1 MRLWSLDPAL
11 LDRAALIACW
21 REGLLAQKVLAGLTK
36 GYTKHPQLERFRKTP
51 DPPAAI
57 GHFLESLYLE
67 AVARGYNFDVA
78 RITVRGRPVP
88 HIPLHQGQLEYE
100 HDWLVTK
107 VRKRQPD
114 WLDVLEGAP
123 PRAARS
129 FAVVPGGVESW
140 ERVQEVAAKKSE
152 KGASEAKVGRVKAA
166 PAAKRP
172 RPQDLLLQPDVPRRV
187 TRARVKLESA

>member
-36 GYTKHPQLERFRKTP
+36 GYTKHPQLERFRATP

-67 AVARGYNFDVA
+67 AVERGYNFDIS
-78 RITVRGRPVP
+78 RIGVRGVPVP
-88 HIPLHQGQLEYE
+88 PIPLHQGQLEYE
-100 HDWLVTK
+100 YDWLATK
-107 VRKRQPD
+107 VRARDAD
-114 WLDVLEGAP
+114 WLGVLAAG

-129 FAVVPGGVESW
+129 FSVVPGGVESW
-140 ERVQEVAAKKSE
+140 ERVQDV
-152 KGASEAKVGRVKAA
+152 VVK
-166 PAAKRP
+166 PTPKRP
-172 RPQDLLLQPDVPRRV
+172 KLESTAPKKRTSRGPRQLPDIPRRL
-187 TRARVKLESA
+187 TRASAKLESA

>member
-36 GYTKHPQLERFRKTP
+36 GYTKHPQLERFRATP
-51 DPPAAI
+51 NPPAAI
-57 GHFLESLYLE
+57 GHFLESLYIE
-67 AVARGYNFDVA
+67 ATARGYNFDVT
-78 RITVRGRPVP
+78 RITVRGVPVP
-88 HIPLHQGQLEYE
+88 PIPLHQDQLQYE

-114 WLDVLEGAP
+114 WLDVLGGG

-129 FAVVPGGVESW
+129 FTVVPGAVESW
-140 ERVQEVAAKKSE
+140 ERIKEAAAKP
-152 KGASEAKVGRVKAA
+152 KGASRPKSRSVKTEQG
-166 PAAKRP
+166 AKRP
-172 RPQDLLLQPDVPRRV
+172 RELQDEVTTLRV
-187 TRARVKLESA
+187 TRARAKLEIKTE